1 MGEQVERR
9 GEPSLDPPAKKWLAP
24 ASRIWSDFRSTYVT
38 PDCHRPSIDLIGKHK
53 PKQRRKNMNAKSIVR
68 KGNKRFA
75 VGLFAT
81 GLALCAC
88 SGASAQNVVPP
99 PKPLLLPDLVV
110 SSLSAKFIAPNRIQ
124 YSWTITNVGTGPAN
138 LEGPNP
144 ASSDN
149 IKVQAFVS
157 KDTVFGNAGDVPAG
171 GTIIGTSPLPKLDP
185 QTSRSGTFTATV
197 QANLTQLPHLVLKV
211 DPGNAMAELNDNNNT
226 AAVGI
231 GR

>member
-1 MGEQVERR
+1 MN
-9 GEPSLDPPAKKWLAP
+9 
-24 ASRIWSDFRSTYVT
+24 VT
-38 PDCHRPSIDLIGKHK
+38 LLLL
-53 PKQRRKNMNAKSIVR
+53 AKSDNR
-68 KGNKRFA
+68 MTTLK
-75 VGLFAT
+75 L
-81 GLALCAC
+81 LALGVVLAVC
-88 SGASAQNVVPP
+88 SGIHAQANLPPP
-99 PKPLLLPDLVV
+99 PKPVLIPDLVV
-110 SSLSAKFIAPNRIQ
+110 SALSAKFIAPNRVQ

-149 IKVQAFVS
+149 VKVQAFVS

-171 GTIIGTSPLPKLDP
+171 GTIVGISPLPKLDP
-185 QTSRSGTFTATV
+185 QKSRSGTFTATV

-211 DPGNAMAELNDNNNT
+211 DSGNAMVELKEDNNT

>member
-1 MGEQVERR
+1 MNGK
-9 GEPSLDPPAKKWLAP
+9 STIK
-24 ASRIWSDFRSTYVT
+24 ASTGGFALK
-38 PDCHRPSIDLIGKHK
+38 LIV
-53 PKQRRKNMNAKSIVR
+53 M
-68 KGNKRFA
+68 
-75 VGLFAT
+75 AT
-81 GLALCAC
+81 ALCAC
-88 SGASAQNVVPP
+88 SDVKAQVKLPPP
-99 PKPLLLPDLVV
+99 PKPLLLPDLIV
-110 SSLSAKFIAPNRIQ
+110 SSLSARLIAPNRIQ

-157 KDTVFGNAGDVPAG
+157 KDTIFGNAGDVPAG
-171 GTIIGTSPLPKLDP
+171 GTIVGTSPLPKLDP
-185 QTSRSGTFTATV
+185 QTSRSGTFTATI

-211 DPGNAMAELNDNNNT
+211 DPGNAMAELNENNNT

>member
-1 MGEQVERR
+1 MNQESILKKGNRLAALKLFAMGVALCVCSGVNAQVEL
-9 GEPSLDPPAKKWLAP
+9 P
-24 ASRIWSDFRSTYVT
+24 
-38 PDCHRPSIDLIGKHK
+38 
-53 PKQRRKNMNAKSIVR
+53 
-68 KGNKRFA
+68 
-75 VGLFAT
+75 
-81 GLALCAC
+81 
-88 SGASAQNVVPP
+88 PP

-138 LEGPNP
+138 LEGPTP
-144 ASSDN
+144 ANSDN
-149 IKVQAFVS
+149 LKVQAFVS

-185 QTSRSGTFTATV
+185 QTSRSGTFTATF

-211 DPGNAMAELNDNNNT
+211 DPGNAMAELKEDNNT

-231 GR
+231 AR